1 MAIPKR
7 NDKMQDHRIDKLAQ
21 TLIHHSCRLQ
31 AGQKVLIEAFDL
43 PEPTLVC
50 RLVDEACRVGA
61 TPMVVLKSNAV
72 LRSLYRGATE
82 TSMQLAGK
90 FEAAAMKEMDAY
102 IGIRGA
108 QNSNEF
114 SDVPPEKMDLYQ
126 KHWWQPVHIDLRV
139 PKTRWV
145 VLRYPTPS
153 MAQAAGRS
161 CEQFEDFY
169 FSVCTADYA
178 RMAAELQPLKA
189 RMEAADR
196 VHIVGPDTDLSFSI
210 KSIPVVTCAGECN
223 IPDGECFTA
232 PVRDSV
238 NGTIQFNT
246 SSRYQGTVF
255 DGIRFEFR
263 DGRIVNAVCR
273 NATDRL
279 NQILDSDDGARF
291 IGEWSLGTNNQ
302 ILHPM
307 LDTLF
312 DEKIGGSFHLTP
324 GNAYDE
330 ADNGNRSRVHW
341 DLVLIQRA
349 DYGGGEIWFDDE
361 LIREDGFFLPSDLQ
375 PLNEGLS
382 RVT

>member
-1 MAIPKR
+1 
-7 NDKMQDHRIDKLAQ
+7 MQDYRIDKLAQ

-31 AGQKVLIEAFDL
+31 PEQKVLIEAFDL

-50 RLVDEACRVGA
+50 RLVEEAHRLGA
-61 TPMVVLKSNAV
+61 IPLVSLKQNSV
-72 LRSLYRGATE
+72 LRSLYRSATE
-82 TSMQLAGK
+82 TSMSLAGR
-90 FEAAAMKEMDAY
+90 FEAAVMSEMDAY

-108 QNSNEF
+108 ANSNEF
-114 SDVPPEKMDLYQ
+114 ADVSADKMDLYQ
-126 KHWWQPVHIDLRV
+126 KHWWHPVHIELRV

-153 MAQAAGRS
+153 MAQAANQS

-169 FSVCTADYA
+169 FNVCTADYTKMSA
-178 RMAAELQPLKA
+178 DLQPLKTC
-189 RMEAADR
+189 MEAADR
-196 VHIVGPDTDLSFSI
+196 VRITAPGTDLTFSI
-210 KSIPVVTCAGECN
+210 KNIPVVPCAGECN

-246 SSRYQGTVF
+246 SSRYQGVVF

-263 DGRIVNAVCR
+263 DGRIVNASCR
-273 NATDRL
+273 NAAQRL
-279 NQILDSDDGARF
+279 NQILDSDEGARY
-291 IGEWSLGTNNQ
+291 IGEWSMGTNNY

-341 DLVLIQRA
+341 DLVLIQREE
-349 DYGGGEIWFDDE
+349 YGGGEIWFDDQ
-361 LIREDGFFLPSDLQ
+361 LIREDGFFVPEDLQ
-375 PLNEGLS
+375 PLNEGLPHPA
-382 RVT
+382 TT